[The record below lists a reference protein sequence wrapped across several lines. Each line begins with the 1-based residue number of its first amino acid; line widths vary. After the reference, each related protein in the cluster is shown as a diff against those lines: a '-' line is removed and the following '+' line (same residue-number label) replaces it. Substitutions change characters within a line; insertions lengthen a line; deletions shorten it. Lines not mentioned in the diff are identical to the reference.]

1 MASLIHCL
9 RVIWKDFVALIYPQC
24 CVGCMTALVK
34 NESYL
39 CTRCFLNLPYFD
51 ASPDQNQRL
60 SLFFSFLPKVVSVK
74 VYLVLNKKGLAQAIL
89 YGFKYR
95 GNKALA
101 VLMGRHFGTSLVL
114 KGGLKADYLI
124 PIPLHS
130 DKEQKR
136 GFNQSREIARG
147 LSEKM
152 GIPIKD
158 DVILRIKQD
167 KSQSKQ
173 DRVARWQNQEEVY
186 AGLKLDALKGKSVI
200 VIDDVITTGATMVA
214 VCELIG
220 PKVREITILALAT
233 GK

>member
-1 MASLIHCL
+1 
-9 RVIWKDFVALIYPQC
+9 
-24 CVGCMTALVK
+24 
-34 NESYL
+34 
-39 CTRCFLNLPYFD
+39 
-51 ASPDQNQRL
+51 
-60 SLFFSFLPKVVSVK
+60 
-74 VYLVLNKKGLAQAIL
+74 
-89 YGFKYR
+89 
-95 GNKALA
+95 
-101 VLMGRHFGTSLVL
+101 
-114 KGGLKADYLI
+114 
-124 PIPLHS
+124 
-130 DKEQKR
+130 
-136 GFNQSREIARG
+136 
-147 LSEKM
+147 M

>member
-1 MASLIHCL
+1 MELLTNCL
-9 RVIWKDFVALIYPQC
+9 GVIWKDFVALIYPQRC
-24 CVGCMTALVK
+24 IGCTTPLVK
-34 NESYL
+34 HEQYL
-39 CTRCFLNLPYFD
+39 CTRCFLNLPFFE
-51 ASPDQNQRL
+51 SPYCQNQKL
-60 SLFFSFLPKVVSVK
+60 SVYFSFLPKVSSVK
-74 VYLVLNKKGLAQAIL
+74 AYLVLNKKGLTESIL
-89 YGFKYR
+89 YGLKYH
-95 GNKALA
+95 GNKELAL
-101 VLMGRHFGTSLVL
+101 LMGKHFGASLTS
-114 KGGLKADYLI
+114 KGVLKADYLI
-124 PIPLHS
+124 PIPLHP

-136 GFNQSREIARG
+136 GFNQSWEIARG
-147 LSEKM
+147 ISKKT

-158 DVILRIKQD
+158 DVILRIRQD